1 MQRPEGRML
10 VLAPLSILE
19 ASWADDI
26 KKFTPDLTYTVA
38 YARNRAKA
46 FESDAQIIITNH
58 DAVKWLVKN
67 QHVLDGFNTL
77 CIDEFTAFK
86 NKDSQRSKAALKVA
100 KLFDYRIA
108 MSGTPNSNTIC
119 DIWHPTLIVDD
130 GHRLGHRFYSFRSNV
145 CTPMFNGFANEW
157 KDKPDAEL
165 MVAAAIKD
173 INIRY
178 ELEECIDMPEQ
189 SYHTVTTQLSPTML
203 KAYKD
208 LADDNVLW
216 TGEATINAVHAGAL
230 TKKLLQLCT
239 GAVYDESGDV
249 VGLHEERYNLVMELV
264 EQRNHSLVA
273 FNWSHERDFLVA
285 QAEKRG
291 IKYGVIDGSTPA
303 NKRKDIVDR
312 MQAGQLKVVFA
323 HPQSAGHGL
332 TMTTATA
339 VIWASPTYNAEHY
352 QQFNRRIYRAGQT
365 KRTEVIHI
373 AAEDTWEP
381 GVYEKLQGKLGRME
395 NLLTILKDLNSMKE
409 VA

>member
-1 MQRPEGRML
+1 
-10 VLAPLSILE
+10 
-19 ASWADDI
+19 
-26 KKFTPDLTYTVA
+26 
-38 YARNRAKA
+38 
-46 FESDAQIIITNH
+46 
-58 DAVKWLVKN
+58 
-67 QHVLDGFNTL
+67 
-77 CIDEFTAFK
+77 
-86 NKDSQRSKAALKVA
+86 
-100 KLFDYRIA
+100 
-108 MSGTPNSNTIC
+108 
-119 DIWHPTLIVDD
+119 
-130 GHRLGHRFYSFRSNV
+130 
-145 CTPMFNGFANEW
+145 
-157 KDKPDAEL
+157 

-239 GAVYDESGDV
+239 GAVYDENGTV
-249 VGLHEERYNLVMELV
+249 VGLHEDRYNLVMELV

-273 FNWSHERDFLVA
+273 FNWSHERDFLIA